1 MTAEL
6 FSIASSTISPAK
18 KTKPQ
23 KRTLVYTQEFNEKLW
38 GPYPRKLNCSK
49 LDAFKAWLKL
59 PEDEQQQAIAAVQV
73 FARSMAG
80 KDERFIPHCSSW
92 LNGKYFETVAVAPT
106 VVLAPTSFDWP
117 TIIRLWK
124 ATNRWNTGVY
134 GPEPFTN
141 GCKVPP
147 EYLS

>member
-1 MTAEL
+1 MAAEL
-6 FSIASSTISPAK
+6 FSITPSTPNLSTK
-18 KTKPQ
+18 KPKTQ

-92 LNGKYFETVAVAPT
+92 LNGKYFETVAVPT
-106 VVLAPTSFDWP
+106 VVLAPISFDWP
-117 TIIRLWK
+117 TIIKLWR
-124 ATNRWNTGVY
+124 ATSRWNDKVY
-134 GPEPFTN
+134 GYEPGHPLCT
-141 GCKVPP
+141 VPP